1 MRAGVILA
9 SGHISQVDRTRVD
22 ILARSNEPDGK
33 VGETAE
39 IVGAH
44 CKRKP

>member
-1 MRAGVILA
+1 MRAGVILIA
-9 SGHISQVDRTRVD
+9 AAFGHISQVDRTRVD

-39 IVGAH
+39 IVG
-44 CKRKP
+44 KGKP